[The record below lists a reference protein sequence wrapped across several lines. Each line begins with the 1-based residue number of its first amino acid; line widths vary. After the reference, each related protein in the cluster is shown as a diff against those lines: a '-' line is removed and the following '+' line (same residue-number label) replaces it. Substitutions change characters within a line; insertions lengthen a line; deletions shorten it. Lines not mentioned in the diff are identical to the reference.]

1 MSMSEQQIDLKL
13 LRVWSRASKTVF
25 DNIQK
30 DIQDRG
36 IRFEQ
41 FMILELLYNKGSH
54 PIQKISDVFSIP
66 SGSITYVVDKLEKTG
81 YVERQPSPDDRRSS
95 IVVLT
100 EKGKELFDDL
110 FPKHVEYISENFSF
124 ATSEEKLQ
132 LIEIL
137 KKIGIGAM
145 DV

>member
-1 MSMSEQQIDLKL
+1 MSMSDQQIDLKL

-124 ATSEEKLQ
+124 ATSDEKLQ

>member
-1 MSMSEQQIDLKL
+1 MSEQQIDLKL

>member
-1 MSMSEQQIDLKL
+1 MSMSDQQIDLKL

-110 FPKHVEYISENFSF
+110 FPKHVQYISENFSF

>member
-1 MSMSEQQIDLKL
+1 MSEQQIDLKL

-124 ATSEEKLQ
+124 ATPEEKLQ

-137 KKIGIGAM
+137 KKIGIGAI